1 MKLRIVLLLMSI
13 LSVGTVLA
21 DNRALLVGIGNY
33 DESATGFGRIHGNN
47 DVELIRRKLKGFS
60 VSCLIDARATK
71 KNILHSLDTLCDNT
85 RKGDVVYLHFS
96 GHGQLVQD
104 FNSDEHEGPDQ
115 AFVCYDACRECNY
128 RGSGYRGENHL
139 IDDELFPYLNKL
151 KKRVGRTGWL
161 IVIFDSCFSGD
172 ADRGEMICEPH
183 DNSAIEWLETTRGT
197 DAVFAVNQSA
207 KTYLRTIVP
216 PGNYSKS
223 GGHVIIISAC
233 ASDSKNYES
242 RDLLTMTD
250 YGTLS
255 LCISKMLDK
264 KIPFAQWPEF
274 FRSGSYRKLEVFP
287 PYQVPVV
294 KEIKPR

>member
-1 MKLRIVLLLMSI
+1 
-13 LSVGTVLA
+13 
-21 DNRALLVGIGNY
+21 
-33 DESATGFGRIHGNN
+33 
-47 DVELIRRKLKGFS
+47 
-60 VSCLIDARATK
+60 
-71 KNILHSLDTLCDNT
+71 
-85 RKGDVVYLHFS
+85 
-96 GHGQLVQD
+96 
-104 FNSDEHEGPDQ
+104 
-115 AFVCYDACRECNY
+115 
-128 RGSGYRGENHL
+128 
-139 IDDELFPYLNKL
+139 
-151 KKRVGRTGWL
+151 
-161 IVIFDSCFSGD
+161 
-172 ADRGEMICEPH
+172 MICEPH

-294 KEIKPR
+294 KEIKPRRHSGIKDRDIHFGCSRQFSDNTVAITIIGSHFYGRLRHDYRASCPGIMPQSYGDICCYFRVRETP